1 MGRSNKNSDT
11 SSDKH
16 AETIGIGVRD
26 RLGPMRIDKRKVGK
40 VICGAMTDRE
50 LLVEHLSSALE
61 DAAAGRDDYFEVAAL
76 AGLLVRFAAV
86 DRAAASPAEQE
97 VLAKAQA
104 LRAAGTLRASLP
116 QPAAATDIAEQFSA
130 VPGDAVPGDYDEQ
143 DKRDMLLDLD
153 ELCAGAWFVGAPAHF
168 AAATREVAAAIHT
181 HPDLWREQSLWV
193 ARVLASA
200 PPLPADP
207 MLAIFRLI
215 ATSAPKDA
223 SAQGVLT

>member
-1 MGRSNKNSDT
+1 
-11 SSDKH
+11 
-16 AETIGIGVRD
+16 
-26 RLGPMRIDKRKVGK
+26 MRIDKRKAGRVLCP
-40 VICGAMTDRE
+40 VMTDRE
-50 LLVEHLSSALE
+50 LLVEHLASALD

-76 AGLLVRFAAV
+76 AGLLARFAAA
-86 DRAAASPAEQE
+86 DRAAAPLLEQE

-104 LRAAGTLRASLP
+104 LRADGTLRASLP
-116 QPAAATDIAEQFSA
+116 EPAAAADIAEQFLA

-153 ELCAGAWFVGAPAHF
+153 ELCAGAWFVGAPEHF
-168 AAATREVAAAIHT
+168 AAAAREVAAAIHT
-181 HPDLWREQSLWV
+181 HPDLWRGQSLWV

-215 ATSAPKDA
+215 KTCAPKGA
-223 SAQGVLT
+223 GAQEVPA